1 MDLIDIGEGLRF
13 RCRGRGRFLI
23 GLVIDTSTIE
33 DPSVKSSPSEDPP
46 ESESVTRSMTGIV
59 AGLLDSVDGVS
70 VLIVGIADAGAL
82 GPRGSNLEFGLFGI
96 FVPDPMLTSAPG
108 AEVLRR

>member
-33 DPSVKSSPSEDPP
+33 DPSVKSSLSADPS

-59 AGLLDSVDGVS
+59 ASLKDAVDEPP
-70 VLIVGIADAGAL
+70 VLVVRLAGTAAL
-82 GPRGSNLEFGLFGI
+82 GPSG
-96 FVPDPMLTSAPG
+96 
-108 AEVLRR
+108 